1 MTTNATQYRV
11 KASDIKAEWHL
22 IDAEGKTLGRLASE
36 IAVLLIGKH
45 KPTYVR
51 NLNSGDFVVVTNAE
65 KIRVT
70 GNKLQQKRY
79 YKHSGYHGGLTERT
93 LEGMLEKFPT
103 RALKRAVK
111 GMLPKN
117 KLGRQMLA
125 RLKLYAGTEHRHE
138 AQLNAGARA
147 ARAEAAALERT
158 RAEPEARKPR
168 ATEKATTAGARAIND
183 EAVASEGAEAV
194 ETQPQAPKKAATTG
208 ASKPRTRRSS
218 PKTGGA
224 SSTSRARGS
233 SRTADEPADSGTEDA

>member
-117 KLGRQMLA
+117 KLGRGMLA

-147 ARAEAAALERT
+147 ARAEAAALERA

-168 ATEKATTAGARAIND
+168 ATAKATKASARASKD

-194 ETQPQAPKKAATTG
+194 ETQPKAATTG